1 MTPSTS
7 QRMAVPID
15 RALPNADEGT
25 VVRCDDLSH
34 TYGTGPTAVVAVHG
48 VTCTV
53 TSGMRLAIT
62 GPSGSGKSTL
72 LHLMAGLVEPT
83 AGQLD
88 WPAFGANPAGQPGLV
103 GVVFQG
109 PSLIP
114 ALNVVENVALP
125 LILGGC
131 TDAEASDMAMEAL
144 QTMKLD
150 RLSRK
155 LPEELSGG
163 QAQRVAIARVLA
175 LRPPLILAD
184 EPTGQLDRE
193 TGGHIIDVLVTAAEA
208 LGAVLVVSTHDP
220 SVAQRMNSLWR
231 MTDGALDTTDPTIG
245 STIPRRV
252 Q

>member
-1 MTPSTS
+1 MTPDTTQRLPVAEDRPLVST
-7 QRMAVPID
+7 
-15 RALPNADEGT
+15 DESV

-83 AGQLD
+83 TGRLD
-88 WPAFGANPAGQPGLV
+88 WPALGANPAGQPGLV

-125 LILGGC
+125 LILSGC
-131 TDAEASDMAMEAL
+131 ADAAASDMAMAAL
-144 QTMKLD
+144 QTMELD
-150 RLSRK
+150 RLGRK

-163 QAQRVAIARVLA
+163 QAQRVSVARVLA
-175 LRPPLILAD
+175 LSPPLILAD

-193 TGGHIIDVLVTAAEA
+193 TGAHIIDVLVTAAA
-208 LGAVLVVSTHDP
+208 SLGASLVVSTHDP
-220 SVAQRMNSLWR
+220 SVAQRMDSFWR
-231 MTDGALDTTDPTIG
+231 MSDGALDTTDRPMGNIDQ
-245 STIPRRV
+245 RRA